1 MSRRPL
7 RPVVPSPGEGR
18 EVEEKSFLVRGGTF
32 SNHRIPRSDQTD
44 ALLLVKGSGNAEG
57 WRASGRLGAAAFGGV
72 CPAAAL
78 RAGHGLLC
86 RTSQLQRETLEL
98 RDSTVWDL

>member
-32 SNHRIPRSDQTD
+32 SNRRIPRNDQTD
-44 ALLLVKGSGNAEG
+44 ALLLVKRNGNAEG
-57 WRASGRLGAAAFGGV
+57 WRA
-72 CPAAAL
+72 
-78 RAGHGLLC
+78 
-86 RTSQLQRETLEL
+86 
-98 RDSTVWDL
+98 